1 VAALADRVAIVTGAT
16 RGIGRAIA
24 DELAGGGATV
34 VVNARDADA
43 AEAVA
48 AELGGLAAPADVS
61 TPPGCE
67 AVVAAALDAFGRVD
81 ILVNNAGAS
90 VAAPAEEMS
99 LEDWQ
104 RIVDL
109 NLTGPFLLCRQ
120 AGRAMLAAGRGS
132 IVNVAS
138 VAAFTTPPRRVGY
151 VAAKAG
157 LVAMTKVLAAE
168 WAPAVRVNAVA
179 PGYVETDLVADL
191 LDRGVVDRSRI
202 EARSPY
208 GRLGL
213 PVEVGRAVAY
223 LASDQSEYVTGVTLP
238 VDGGWL
244 VYGQNL

>member
-1 VAALADRVAIVTGAT
+1 
-16 RGIGRAIA
+16 
-24 DELAGGGATV
+24 
-34 VVNARDADA
+34 
-43 AEAVA
+43 
-48 AELGGLAAPADVS
+48 
-61 TPPGCE
+61 
-67 AVVAAALDAFGRVD
+67 
-81 ILVNNAGAS
+81 
-90 VAAPAEEMS
+90 
-99 LEDWQ
+99 
-104 RIVDL
+104 
-109 NLTGPFLLCRQ
+109 
-120 AGRAMLAAGRGS
+120 
-132 IVNVAS
+132 
-138 VAAFTTPPRRVGY
+138 
-151 VAAKAG
+151 
-157 LVAMTKVLAAE
+157 MTKVLAAE